1 MEEGRER
8 CHDGF
13 SKASA
18 AACVLRSSLFERKR
32 KRFIDNQRRRA
43 AKSALAPRDE
53 QIVNCE
59 RGNRLLN
66 SARARANGSHRAAA

>member
-1 MEEGRER
+1 
-8 CHDGF
+8 
-13 SKASA
+13 
-18 AACVLRSSLFERKR
+18 LFERKR

-66 SARARANGSHRAAA
+66 SARARARARMEATVPLLNPITIKTQPI